1 MHWLALR
8 PSKIEEEKGFDET
21 EHNVRRKVDEVKV
34 QKMEL
39 PKLKD
44 DSKWR
49 KIDFKAL
56 VFQSKGSMNG
66 QIPASDASPVA
77 GGGTKGSR
85 RSGIAAA
92 LIARAKQMKAE
103 DEAAAAAAGVQAGS
117 NGTAVTAEI
126 GFGGQGASFRPSYI
140 PSGPRVNSIQAAA
153 ASIDDIGGEDQDS
166 FDIQS
171 AGLLH

>member
-49 KIDFKAL
+49 KIDFK
-56 VFQSKGSMNG
+56 V
-66 QIPASDASPVA
+66 PA
-77 GGGTKGSR
+77 
-85 RSGIAAA
+85 
-92 LIARAKQMKAE
+92 
-103 DEAAAAAAGVQAGS
+103 
-117 NGTAVTAEI
+117 
-126 GFGGQGASFRPSYI
+126 PSL
-140 PSGPRVNSIQAAA
+140 P
-153 ASIDDIGGEDQDS
+153 IDPATGEVV
-166 FDIQS
+166 S
-171 AGLLH
+171 AGQQQHGAAEAGTLL